1 MDLVINFQDT
11 DKPLVQ
17 QLHEQAAQRNIS
29 LDALVLDLVRLGLI
43 ISQSKSRLQTY
54 HDLDDLAGT
63 WSAQDAE
70 SFERVVADFEKIDE
84 RPGAILTV
92 L

>member
-1 MDLVINFQDT
+1 MELIINLQGV
-11 DKPLVQ
+11 DKSLVQ
-17 QLHEQAAQRNIS
+17 QLREQAAQRNIS
-29 LDALVLDLVRLGLI
+29 LDTLVLDLVRLGLTT
-43 ISQSKSRLQTY
+43 SQSQSQPQTY

-84 RPGAILTV
+84 RLWS
-92 L
+92 

>member
-1 MDLVINFQDT
+1 MKLVISFQDA
-11 DKPLVQ
+11 DKLLVQ
-17 QLHEQAAQRNIS
+17 QLYEQASQRNIS
-29 LDALVLDLVRLGLI
+29 LGALVLDLVRLGLI
-43 ISQSKSRLQTY
+43 VSQGKSQLQTH

-70 SFERVVADFEKIDE
+70 LFDRVVADFEKIDE
-84 RPGAILTV
+84 RLW